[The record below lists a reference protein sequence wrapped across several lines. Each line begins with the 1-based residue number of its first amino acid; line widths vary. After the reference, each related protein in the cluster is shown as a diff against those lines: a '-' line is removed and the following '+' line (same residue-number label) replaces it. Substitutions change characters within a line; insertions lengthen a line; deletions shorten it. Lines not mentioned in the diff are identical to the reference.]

1 MQQENNVY
9 EYHSNSRHQ
18 AVWRILV
25 ETKRI
30 LDGIRVMISEGGGV
44 EPALRSGLVRFRRLH
59 NDHPHNQIYEKM
71 CTFLR
76 NLLERYR
83 QRRNVNYIEQKL
95 YEKIVDLYDK
105 IGYYRRRINTRVNA
119 NALVD
124 RTSRTNYAPHE
135 RRSSFFL

>member
-9 EYHSNSRHQ
+9 EYHSNSHHQ

-30 LDGIRVMISEGGGV
+30 LDRIRVMISEGGGV
-44 EPALRSGLVRFRRLH
+44 EPALRSGLVRLRRLH

-83 QRRNVNYIEQKL
+83 QHRNVNYIEQKL

-124 RTSRTNYAPHE
+124 RTPRTNYAPHE